1 MTIFKAIKCE
11 FIKNYHLKN
20 ILIILGTLLLSVI
33 ILTENNIQKNNLDET
48 INFNNLISINA
59 TNLEQNKYLSY
70 FPLKQQFYEFYY
82 YKEKEIL
89 EYLKNDVYQK
99 DIINRQN
106 DWQYNIYFHT
116 ILKKEIEIY
125 LSNILINNRNDIDI
139 QNILINPSSDLF
151 DTNLY
156 LLKDY
161 SEKDLQ
167 NLQKN
172 NEQEIK
178 ELKAIVNSN
187 NYYQYY
193 SYNYQYDD
201 EFPKLQQVRDL
212 VLARKITD
220 YSNYNYENLFMY
232 SLYFSHLE
240 HQELMPLEEY
250 KIMSINEFKQSNL
263 KYDPSNGSTY
273 YSYDTYKNSY
283 KFLGQNALAKKMI
296 LEYALQNNLPSDLL
310 ANKDG
315 HLFTA
320 KSNVNTISKLSFVI
334 ILLIVL
340 TSVNIITSEF
350 NKGTIKIL
358 FTSGIKRWKI
368 FLSKF
373 LYLVIHSYLLWLVLF
388 IILYIYSGL
397 KFGFQDLFY
406 PELIFN
412 GSKVIELN
420 YLIYILIEI
429 TIINIPVVAFI
440 SLILLVSTIFMNNV
454 FPTMFGTFLGLITS
468 CIWFLI
474 NEFHLYFL
482 LYSVIPYFNLYEI
495 ISVNNLINISN
506 YFTEAM
512 RFVSTSLD
520 KGLIISLLTII
531 INYLIAN
538 YLFMKKEI

>member
-187 NYYQYY
+187 NYYRYY
-193 SYNYQYDD
+193 SYN
-201 EFPKLQQVRDL
+201 
-212 VLARKITD
+212 
-220 YSNYNYENLFMY
+220 
-232 SLYFSHLE
+232 
-240 HQELMPLEEY
+240 
-250 KIMSINEFKQSNL
+250 
-263 KYDPSNGSTY
+263 
-273 YSYDTYKNSY
+273 
-283 KFLGQNALAKKMI
+283 
-296 LEYALQNNLPSDLL
+296 
-310 ANKDG
+310 
-315 HLFTA
+315 
-320 KSNVNTISKLSFVI
+320 
-334 ILLIVL
+334 
-340 TSVNIITSEF
+340 
-350 NKGTIKIL
+350 
-358 FTSGIKRWKI
+358 
-368 FLSKF
+368 
-373 LYLVIHSYLLWLVLF
+373 
-388 IILYIYSGL
+388 
-397 KFGFQDLFY
+397 
-406 PELIFN
+406 
-412 GSKVIELN
+412 
-420 YLIYILIEI
+420 
-429 TIINIPVVAFI
+429 
-440 SLILLVSTIFMNNV
+440 
-454 FPTMFGTFLGLITS
+454 
-468 CIWFLI
+468 
-474 NEFHLYFL
+474 
-482 LYSVIPYFNLYEI
+482 
-495 ISVNNLINISN
+495 
-506 YFTEAM
+506 
-512 RFVSTSLD
+512 
-520 KGLIISLLTII
+520 
-531 INYLIAN
+531 
-538 YLFMKKEI
+538 